1 MSLCQV
7 QGNKLVVGARR
18 QMRGLLDSC
27 IISIIITI
35 RQFSVW
41 LSCAC
46 FMVSFLSDF
55 MREIASQIL
64 FLLHVY
70 NFLNWEKCVHAR
82 IVLEMVL
89 KLLRIPSQHLNSF

>member
-27 IISIIITI
+27 IISIITI
-35 RQFSVW
+35 HQFSSS

-46 FMVSFLSDF
+46 VIISFLSDLI
-55 MREIASQIL
+55 REIASQIVFVACLSL
-64 FLLHVY
+64 FKPGEMCACQDFFRNGVETGK
-70 NFLNWEKCVHAR
+70 NSKSASDFFLK
-82 IVLEMVL
+82 
-89 KLLRIPSQHLNSF
+89 

>member
-27 IISIIITI
+27 IISIITI
-35 RQFSVW
+35 HQFSSS

-46 FMVSFLSDF
+46 VIISFLSDF
-55 MREIASQIL
+55 IREIASQIV
-64 FLLHVY
+64 FVAIYH
-70 NFLNWEKCVHAR
+70 FLNREKCVHAR
-82 IVLEMVL
+82 IFLEMVL
-89 KLLRIPSQHLNSF
+89 KLVRIPSQHLTSF